1 MGASPNCPMVMVPV
15 SLSPSTFNVKVFSIA
30 PFGVSTVAFQVPEA
44 SEANAASEHTAI
56 KARIQR
62 DFIVLRSFARQ
73 CPISHAAAH

>member
-1 MGASPNCPMVMVPV
+1 MVMVPV

-62 DFIVLRSFARQ
+62 DFIVRAPSPASVPSLTPPRINSA
-73 CPISHAAAH
+73 